1 MKDSLASWSVCRSL
15 GQEVWVRDLAG
26 SLSCVPGLNTS
37 LPQCLYRQIG
47 GKPDETLGG
56 EGGNL
61 AMDWHPIQGGE
72 SSNTPSHFM
81 LRKPR

>member
-1 MKDSLASWSVCRSL
+1 MVSVPESGSRGL
-15 GQEVWVRDLAG
+15 VRDLAG

-47 GKPDETLGG
+47 RKPDETLGG
-56 EGGNL
+56 GGGVTL
-61 AMDWHPIQGGE
+61 RWTGIPSRGGK

-81 LRKPR
+81 LGKPR